1 MLQSIRDALAEN
13 GATAPDA
20 LGKAVKAFGDGYTLE
35 TIDSWLAVQRVD
47 DPIQSDV
54 VKCPIER

>member
-1 MLQSIRDALAEN
+1 LACTSRQRRRFSSFSRSTMLQFIRDALAEN

-35 TIDSWLAVQRVD
+35 TSGGGR
-47 DPIQSDV
+47 
-54 VKCPIER
+54 